1 MLEKLAEKDQL
12 WREIAFKICR
22 DRNLA
27 DDLVNEMYLRR
38 YENDR
43 GQELTD
49 YYIIC
54 TIQSIY
60 LNNKKTNKLIPVEEI
75 RTDKYINGR
84 FEPNDYESNILE
96 KAKKLPYY
104 KRELLELNYDYSL
117 REIQKEFNINYGY
130 VHKAIQEARK
140 EILGSE
146 INKYKNSRLKYKKMK
161 SYGFGDTIEK
171 LTKKT
176 GIKRLVDSLT
186 TDCGCEERK
195 EYLNNLWKYKL
206 KPKCLTDDEI
216 NSYNSFVKSRKL
228 HLIGNGKARGKLSR
242 DEIKFVYDFFGLVFN
257 VSSEIPSC
265 TSCSG
270 TVSRIV
276 DMIYKLDTVFVN
288 SISEK
293 PKKGRPK
300 NV

>member
-104 KRELLELNYDYSL
+104 KRELLELNGNSK
-117 REIQKEFNINYGY
+117 RIQ
-130 VHKAIQEARK
+130 
-140 EILGSE
+140 
-146 INKYKNSRLKYKKMK
+146 
-161 SYGFGDTIEK
+161 
-171 LTKKT
+171 
-176 GIKRLVDSLT
+176 
-186 TDCGCEERK
+186 
-195 EYLNNLWKYKL
+195 YKL
-206 KPKCLTDDEI
+206 WICTQS
-216 NSYNSFVKSRKL
+216 NSGSTKRN
-228 HLIGNGKARGKLSR
+228 I
-242 DEIKFVYDFFGLVFN
+242 
-257 VSSEIPSC
+257 
-265 TSCSG
+265 
-270 TVSRIV
+270 RIR
-276 DMIYKLDTVFVN
+276 N
-288 SISEK
+288 
-293 PKKGRPK
+293 
-300 NV
+300 